1 MKRHTMITTMFF
13 LAVSGLGTTQAQDM
27 MKGMDMHQASKESKA
42 ARHEAV
48 GTVKSVDP
56 AAGTVT
62 LAHGPVKSLNW
73 PAMTM
78 GFAVKDKTLF
88 DKLSVGK
95 KVNVE
100 IVQQGGNY
108 VITAVK

>member
-1 MKRHTMITTMFF
+1 MK
-13 LAVSGLGTTQAQDM
+13 A
-27 MKGMDMHQASKESKA
+27 
-42 ARHEAV
+42 
-48 GTVKSVDP
+48 VDP

-73 PAMTM
+73 PLMTM
-78 GFAVKDKTLF
+78 GFAVNDKALF

-95 KVNVE
+95 KVDAE
-100 IVQQGGNY
+100 FVQQGGKY